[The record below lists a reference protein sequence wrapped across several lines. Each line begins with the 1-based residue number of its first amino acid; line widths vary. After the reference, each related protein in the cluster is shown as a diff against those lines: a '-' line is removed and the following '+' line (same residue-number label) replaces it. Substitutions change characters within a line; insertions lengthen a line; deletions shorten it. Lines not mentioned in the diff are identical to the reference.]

1 MQSAAVIKIIIILI
15 LVVFVDQCF
24 AEPLIN
30 KNYTVAA
37 KIAKFQAEFNFKA
50 ANVRFTPPPN
60 RDAEGPLSVHAYL
73 YILDRFI
80 IDTYEHSVTF
90 SMVLC
95 TQWVDKRLVWEHE
108 SAPTS
113 IVYTFWVYVWSPR
126 IRFSNTINAESTV
139 YVPVHVDSDG
149 IVMRCQVYDIIAPCS
164 FDLSAF
170 PNDVHNCSLSFS
182 SINYGS
188 HDIIFEPWITESE
201 ISSSE
206 WKLLPSARALN
217 VPQPSTGNISTVVVD
232 LQIRRQPHLYGFR
245 VYLAMR
251 TSHLLLALTILAP
264 ESCRISLTYMLLL
277 TTCLQHGFLATM
289 TRSSTET
296 PRILWQSSAS
306 VFLSLVTVCS
316 SLLRSSF
323 RPSKLINTLKRTLSV
338 LERCILLS
346 GVGLLV
352 VILLFQ

>member
-126 IRFSNTINAESTV
+126 IRFSNT
-139 YVPVHVDSDG
+139 
-149 IVMRCQVYDIIAPCS
+149 
-164 FDLSAF
+164 
-170 PNDVHNCSLSFS
+170 
-182 SINYGS
+182 INYGS